1 MTDRPPPTPE
11 EQARDVAN
19 DIDHDR
25 TLHVHTGSTDEACA
39 FCREAIPLIATALR
53 LSASSA
59 LRRAAEKLPCPIH
72 PNPVDHYEV
81 GINVGAQKSQA
92 WLSEEAGRIDAD
104 AEV

>member
-1 MTDRPPPTPE
+1 MTARPPPTPE

-59 LRRAAEKLPCPIH
+59 LRRAAEHVP
-72 PNPVDHYEV
+72 
-81 GINVGAQKSQA
+81 VGATRSEVKA
-92 WLSEEAGRIDAD
+92 WLRAEAERIDAD